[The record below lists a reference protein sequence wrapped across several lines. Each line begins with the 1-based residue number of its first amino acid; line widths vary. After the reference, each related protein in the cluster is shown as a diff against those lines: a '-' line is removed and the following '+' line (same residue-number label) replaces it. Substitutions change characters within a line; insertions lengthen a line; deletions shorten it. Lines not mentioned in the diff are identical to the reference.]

1 MFQRHRELFEKELY
15 ETTHTSYST
24 SERQT
29 NVFLCLFF
37 HAGTKSDTSCVIES
51 GGGKDLAQG
60 RIIPF
65 CLVTG
70 VLSLELPV
78 PP

>member
-1 MFQRHRELFEKELY
+1 MKP
-15 ETTHTSYST
+15 HTLHILRLKGKRTFSFVS
-24 SERQT
+24 
-29 NVFLCLFF
+29 FF